1 MGNGLDT
8 HVARSRTLAGLWS
21 CLVTRHGRREQS
33 VACHPDRQKWQFALI
48 VAVDAGNVVKFMEHE
63 CIAVKPSLRPDQ
75 YEKPAWN
82 PKS

>member
-8 HVARSRTLAGLWS
+8 HVARSRALSGLSS

-33 VACHPDRQKWQFALI
+33 VAAALDRRKRQFTLI
-48 VAVDAGNVVKFMEHE
+48 VAVNAGNVVKFMKHE
-63 CIAVKPSLRPDQ
+63 CIAVKPSLRLDQ

>member
-8 HVARSRTLAGLWS
+8 HVARSRTFAGLLS

-33 VACHPDRQKWQFALI
+33 VACHPEPAKM
-48 VAVDAGNVVKFMEHE
+48 AVRADCCGQRRERGEIHGASVH
-63 CIAVKPSLRPDQ
+63 AVKPSLRPDQ